1 MNSWTDIYEAPQHSW
16 SPPPLRASSSSAPPR
31 FAALPINQRDKSDIV
46 IIARGKCFRKS
57 GFLLVGSSKNR
68 GLLDEE
74 EIWGGIFAQNMQILS
89 QISFAEISLPSKC
102 QKKLLSMLESFQW
115 KFQWKE
121 DLYSRNLF
129 QIVFS
134 PYLPISLFISQKVF
148 RVPALKPTVNS
159 SSRFDFFQMKKIIEN
174 SVNYVWRLS
183 IRKKLSLLCRW
194 EPENS
199 RLSDNCREKTL
210 AIYFFSSDPLIVA
223 TNVWS
228 TNLNTYM

>member
-1 MNSWTDIYEAPQHSW
+1 MKHLNTLGVLLLSAHLLLQLLRGL
-16 SPPPLRASSSSAPPR
+16 PLCQSIIVTRVTLSSLKEENVFARVVSCWSAPPKIGDCWMR
-31 FAALPINQRDKSDIV
+31 EKT
-46 IIARGKCFRKS
+46 
-57 GFLLVGSSKNR
+57 
-68 GLLDEE
+68 
-74 EIWGGIFAQNMQILS
+74 WGGIFAQNMQILS

-102 QKKLLSMLESFQW
+102 QKKLLSMLETSFQW

-210 AIYFFSSDPLIVA
+210 TIYFFSSDPLIVA